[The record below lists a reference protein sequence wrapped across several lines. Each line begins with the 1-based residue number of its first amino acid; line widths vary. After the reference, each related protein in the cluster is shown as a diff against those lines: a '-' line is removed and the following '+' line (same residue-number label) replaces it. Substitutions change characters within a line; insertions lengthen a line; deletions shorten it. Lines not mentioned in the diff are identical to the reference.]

1 MGCRCCSRRIGS
13 KSSFFF
19 FCHHHKRKK
28 KGGKGKEKLVSP
40 VMTITI
46 DVTLWPVCETADI
59 ITPKYVCKGL
69 SPFFPLF
76 WIQYAVS
83 RCIKKKNWCFTC
95 SFLPLFFFVVVVV
108 CLSIGLHLY
117 IIMYLHALIASPSPL
132 PLLLPASCIPALYS
146 LCWHLFLPSAS
157 IGNYVKQ

>member
-19 FCHHHKRKK
+19 FVIITNEK

>member
-19 FCHHHKRKK
+19 VIITNEK

-40 VMTITI
+40 VMTIII

-69 SPFFPLF
+69 PPF
-76 WIQYAVS
+76 
-83 RCIKKKNWCFTC
+83 
-95 SFLPLFFFVVVVV
+95 
-108 CLSIGLHLY
+108 
-117 IIMYLHALIASPSPL
+117 SPSFGFDML
-132 PLLLPASCIPALYS
+132 SGGA
-146 LCWHLFLPSAS
+146 
-157 IGNYVKQ
+157 